1 MMLAEGR
8 RLDLRLGRNYK
19 RLDFRKRFPQ
29 TLGWR
34 ANTATAPYH
43 RAMSRILVVDDEPR
57 IVSFLRRAL
66 TDQGFEVDGALDG
79 NDALV
84 FLERADY
91 DVVLLDL
98 MMPGLDGAGVLKAL
112 NENQGQPQVMMLS
125 ARGDIPAKVVCLDLG
140 AADYVTKPF
149 ALAELVARIR
159 ARLRAAASGAVVRR
173 AGIEMDISRHVV
185 DVGDGPIKLPD
196 REFALLERLL
206 KGNGEVC
213 TREQLLN
220 DVWGLGF
227 DPGTNVVDVG
237 IRRLRARLGSDWIET
252 VRNVGYRFRVA
263 S

>member
-1 MMLAEGR
+1 MSGR
-8 RLDLRLGRNYK
+8 GLRLDVRLGPNYK

-34 ANTATAPYH
+34 VNSALDPYH

-57 IVSFLRRAL
+57 IVAFLRRAL
-66 TDQGFEVDGALDG
+66 ADQGFEVDGAHDG
-79 NDALV
+79 DDALV
-84 FLERADY
+84 RLERSDY
-91 DVVLLDL
+91 DLVLLDL

-112 NENQGQPQVMMLS
+112 YEHPGQPEVMMLS
-125 ARGDIPAKVVCLDLG
+125 ARSDIAAKVVCLDLG

-159 ARLRAAASGAVVRR
+159 ARLRSAASGAVVRR

-196 REFALLERLL
+196 REFALLERLI

-227 DPGTNVVDVG
+227 DPGTNVVDVA
-237 IRRLRARLGSDWIET
+237 IRRLRARLGRGWIET
-252 VRNVGYRFRVA
+252 VRNAGYRFRIA